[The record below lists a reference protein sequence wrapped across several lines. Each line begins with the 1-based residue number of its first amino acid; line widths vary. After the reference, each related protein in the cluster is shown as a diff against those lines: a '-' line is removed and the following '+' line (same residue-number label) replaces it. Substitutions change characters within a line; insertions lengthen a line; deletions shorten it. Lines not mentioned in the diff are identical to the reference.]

1 MMQEHNDTV
10 VLELDR
16 PRELRLGHKVLK
28 RFSALRH
35 VPLSRIQDAVDDY
48 ENLSC
53 LFYCAMAQEDPTLTV
68 ERADELLDRVPV
80 TQLLKKAGEL
90 MEAAFGT
97 GEDGGED
104 GEADPPAAAGTGTG
118 A

>member
-1 MMQEHNDTV
+1 MNEKNDAV
-10 VLELDR
+10 FIELDR

-35 VPLSRIQDAVDDY
+35 VPLSRIEDAVDDY

-53 LFYCAMAQEDPTLTV
+53 LFYCAMVQEDPTLTV
-68 ERADELLDRVPV
+68 EQADELLDRVPV
-80 TQLLKKAGEL
+80 AQLLKKAGDLLEGT
-90 MEAAFGT
+90 FG
-97 GEDGGED
+97 GIEDGGEG

>member
-10 VLELDR
+10 VLDLDR

-53 LFYCAMAQEDPTLTV
+53 LFFCALAQEDPALTV
-68 ERADELLDRVPV
+68 EQADELLDRVPV
-80 TQLLKKAGEL
+80 AQLLKKAGEL

-97 GEDGGED
+97 GEDDGED

>member
-16 PRELRLGHKVLK
+16 PRELRLSHKVLK

-35 VPLSRIQDAVDDY
+35 VPLSRIEDAVDDY

-68 ERADELLDRVPV
+68 ERVDDLLDRVPV
-80 TQLLKKAGEL
+80 AQLLKKAGEL
-90 MEAAFGT
+90 LEAAVG
-97 GEDGGED
+97 GEDGGEG